1 MKTFEEYMN
10 ENYSGQFDM
19 PHQSE
24 TYKAGQESRQS
35 EIDELKAKLAKVES
49 GEWAIVP
56 KEPSIEMWSEIP
68 RQLGRYM
75 QMHDRYRPKTLKKH
89 FDRFIGEIPEW
100 LNKEVNNWD
109 YECAFAT
116 ADLPVFIYKAMIEA
130 AQEK

>member
-35 EIDELKAKLAKVES
+35 EIDELKAKLDTEKSIRSMSEHLNNTKQAEIDELKAKLAKVES
-49 GEWAIVP
+49 GEWVIVP
-56 KEPSIEMWSEIP
+56 KTITQKISDKLFAE
-68 RQLGRYM
+68 
-75 QMHDRYRPKTLKKH
+75 HDLDE
-89 FDRFIGEIPEW
+89 DRASYI
-100 LNKEVNNWD
+100 
-109 YECAFAT
+109 YEDA
-116 ADLPVFIYKAMIEA
+116 IEA